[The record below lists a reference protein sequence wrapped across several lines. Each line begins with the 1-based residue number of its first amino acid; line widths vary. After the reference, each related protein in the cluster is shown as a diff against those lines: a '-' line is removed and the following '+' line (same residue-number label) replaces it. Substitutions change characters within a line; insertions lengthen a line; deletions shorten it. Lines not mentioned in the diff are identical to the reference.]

1 VSCQSSFSLIM
12 SDSNPTQLVWLN
24 LSNPC
29 LSWVASMYPIY
40 PNLTRLPHILNGS
53 DRVDPIY
60 LQKKGTD
67 RSLIMGI
74 TIENP
79 EQLET
84 LYKSVANT
92 YDDFPSYQRTQQ
104 LFYWVQNET
113 PNSNNTHIKWKVL
126 AWSVLI
132 SATIW
137 SNSNERNLD
146 DGWSR
151 MMAQGE
157 DFVQICR

>member
-1 VSCQSSFSLIM
+1 
-12 SDSNPTQLVWLN
+12 
-24 LSNPC
+24 
-29 LSWVASMYPIY
+29 MYPGY

-104 LFYWVQNET
+104 LFY
-113 PNSNNTHIKWKVL
+113 
-126 AWSVLI
+126 
-132 SATIW
+132 
-137 SNSNERNLD
+137 
-146 DGWSR
+146 
-151 MMAQGE
+151 
-157 DFVQICR
+157 